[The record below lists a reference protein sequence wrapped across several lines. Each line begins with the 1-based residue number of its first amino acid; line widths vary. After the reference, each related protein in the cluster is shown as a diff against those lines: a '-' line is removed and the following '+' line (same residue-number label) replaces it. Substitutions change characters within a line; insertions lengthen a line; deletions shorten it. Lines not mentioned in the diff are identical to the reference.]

1 MKRAVTRDLD
11 CCAPEDLLAVRSDAA
26 PGVPVDAIN
35 AACER
40 AIAVLYLLSGQFMG
54 GVDDRYSDKIIA
66 SVIWDVQGTIE
77 QIRTLVAYGDTTTVP
92 APGKGG
98 AQ

>member
-1 MKRAVTRDLD
+1 MKRNVIKDLD
-11 CCAPEDLLAVRSDAA
+11 HCAPEDLLAVRSDAA
-26 PGVPVDAIN
+26 PGIPVDAIN

-40 AIAVLYLLSGQFMG
+40 AIAVLYLLSGQFRG
-54 GVDDRYSDKIIA
+54 EVDGRYSDKIIA
-66 SVIWDVQGTIE
+66 GVIWDVQGTIE

-92 APGKGG
+92 TRGKGG